1 MTLSEHDLRD
11 HFSETWLARGRELVW
26 RERVLDIECSEDKRY
41 MSARVQ
47 GSRTQPYP
55 VTIRVNHSPK
65 GWYPVGHCGCPVGYN
80 CKHVAA
86 VLIAALGEGAQ
97 SAEGVPA
104 GLDNWLQ
111 RLDLAAQAARS
122 EGQFAPEVQDRLLYV
137 IEPLADGRLVVRLM
151 KARLLQ
157 KGGYGS
163 VKPWSGF
170 KSLYNPNPPQFVSP
184 VDWDAVELLRTLE
197 RGMDADPSFYLSGH
211 RGALALRQLLL
222 TGRAFWQSAETSPL
236 RYQGVRPA
244 TVVWV
249 DATDGDQRL
258 TLQPQ
263 PLAQV
268 LALAPPW
275 WLDVATHEC
284 GELESGLVDAVAEAI
299 ASAPAVPVQAME
311 AVAQRLAQIPAAL
324 PVPAR
329 LQTRHIDS
337 VIPTPV
343 LRLTSQQMDG
353 PPLVHYGWQRPGQT
367 VHVDLARLEFD
378 YQGTRVNIHTAGNSV
393 NRRVGDELLAMQR
406 HQPTERAA
414 LQQLEALD
422 FFSAKRLDLPGAN
435 KLGDAFTLE
444 DDDSWADFA
453 MQHLAGL
460 VEAGWRVESTP
471 EFRWDIAE
479 AEEEWHAELDE
490 TSGTD
495 WFGLELGI
503 TVAGERISLLP
514 ILAGLVRDLSD
525 EAHAALLRGEAPPTG
540 HYLAALPSGK
550 KIALPA
556 ERVRGLLAVLV
567 ELFDGDALDGA
578 GRLKMNAVHAA
589 RLADIDSAARLRWLS
604 GDKLLELGRK
614 LREFSG
620 VTPVA
625 PPVGLQAE
633 LRPYQQD
640 GLNWLQFLREYQLG
654 GVLGDDM
661 GLGKTLQALAHVLAE
676 KEAGRADRPS
686 LVVAPTSLMF
696 NWRREANRFT
706 PGLRVLVLHGPDRAA
721 HFDNIND
728 YDLVLTTYALLPRDS
743 TALAECQFHLL
754 ILDEAHFIKNPKA
767 QATQVVH
774 KLVARHRLALTG
786 TPMENHLGELWSLF
800 HFLVPG
806 LLGSEAQ
813 FKRVFRNPIEKYHD
827 TLCRDALARRIAPF
841 LLRRTKAEV
850 AQDLPAKT
858 DIPRTCELSGAQRD
872 LYETIRATMQDKVR
886 NAIAEQGF
894 KKSQIVIL
902 DALLKL
908 RQVCCD
914 PRLLALP
921 AARKVKESAK
931 LELLMALLPEMLA
944 EGRRILLFSQFTSM
958 LTLIEQ
964 ELDER
969 EIDFVKLTGQTRDR
983 ETPVNRFQAGE
994 VPLFLISLK
1003 AGGTGLNLTA
1013 ADTVIHYD
1021 PWWNPAV
1028 EDQATGRAHRIGQLN
1043 PVFVYKLYTEGTVEE
1058 KILALQERKRSM
1070 VAGVLGDG
1078 DHAATTLT
1086 AEDLRVMFEP
1096 LG

>member
-1 MTLSEHDLRD
+1 MSLSEHDL
-11 HFSETWLARGRELVW
+11 HQYFSDAWLARGRELA
-26 RERVLDIECSEDKRY
+26 RHERVLDLDCSADKRY
-41 MSARVQ
+41 FSARVQ
-47 GSRTQPYP
+47 GSRTRPYQ

-86 VLIAALGEGAQ
+86 VLIAALGRNECVV
-97 SAEGVPA
+97 EGVPT
-104 GLDNWLQ
+104 GLEHWLQ
-111 RLDLAAQAARS
+111 RLGVAARTHDPDA
-122 EGQFAPEVQDRLLYV
+122 QFAPEVQDRLLYV
-137 IEPLADGRLVVRLM
+137 IEPLVDGRLVARLM

-157 KGGYGS
+157 KGGYGAA
-163 VKPWSGF
+163 KPWTGF

-184 VDWDAVELLRTLE
+184 ADWDAVELLRTLE
-197 RGMDADPSFYLSGH
+197 RTLDTAPSFYLSGH
-211 RGALALRQLLL
+211 RGALALREVLL
-222 TGRAFWQSAETSPL
+222 TGRAFWQSADTPPL

-244 TVVWV
+244 APVWV
-249 DATDGDQRL
+249 DAADGDQHL

-263 PLAQV
+263 PPAQV
-268 LALAPPW
+268 LSLAPPW
-275 WLDVATHEC
+275 WLDVVTHEC
-284 GELESGLVDAVAEAI
+284 GELESGLTDAVAEAI
-299 ASAPAVPVQAME
+299 ASAPVVPAQVVE
-311 AVAQRLAQIPAAL
+311 AVAQRLAQMPTVLPAPVRL
-324 PVPAR
+324 P
-329 LQTRHIDS
+329 TRHVHD
-337 VIPTPV
+337 VMPTPV

-367 VHVDLARLEFD
+367 VTVDLARLEFD
-378 YQGTRVNIHTAGNSV
+378 YLGTRVNALTAGTSV
-393 NRRVGDELLAMQR
+393 NRRADSELLAISR
-406 HQPTERAA
+406 HPPSERAA
-414 LQQLEALD
+414 LQKLEALN
-422 FFSAKRLDLPGAN
+422 FFSAKRLDLPGVS
-435 KLGDAFTLE
+435 KLGDAFTLDSE
-444 DDDSWADFA
+444 DDWADFA
-453 MQHLAGL
+453 LQHLPNL
-460 VEAGWRVESTP
+460 VEAGWCVESDTQ
-471 EFRWDIAE
+471 FRWDIAE
-479 AEEEWHAELDE
+479 VDDEWHADLAE

-503 TVAGERISLLP
+503 NVAGERISLLP

-525 EAHAALLRGEAPPTG
+525 EAHAALLRGESPATG
-540 HYLAALPSGK
+540 HYLAELPSGK

-567 ELFDGDALDGA
+567 ELFDGDALDDS
-578 GRLKMNAVHAA
+578 GRLAMNAVHAA
-589 RLADIDSAARLRWLS
+589 RLADIDAAARLRWL
-604 GDKLLELGRK
+604 GGAALLELGRK
-614 LREFSG
+614 LKEFSG

-625 PPVGLQAE
+625 PPVGLNAE

-640 GLNWLQFLREYQLG
+640 GLNWLQFLREYKLG

-661 GLGKTLQALAHVLAE
+661 GLGKTVQALAHILAE

-696 NWRREANRFT
+696 NWRREAARFT
-706 PGLRVLVLHGPDRAA
+706 PDLRVLVLHGPDRAV

-743 TALAECQFHLL
+743 EVLAQCQFHLL

-774 KLVARHRLALTG
+774 KLAARHRLALTG

-800 HFLVPG
+800 HFLLPG
-806 LLGSEAQ
+806 LLGSEVQ
-813 FKRVFRNPIEKYHD
+813 FKRVFRNPIEKYND

-850 AQDLPAKT
+850 AQDLPAKI
-858 DIPRTCELSGAQRD
+858 DIARTCELSGAQRD

-886 NAIAEQGF
+886 TAIAEQGF

-908 RQVCCD
+908 RQICCD

-921 AARKVKESAK
+921 AARRVKESAK
-931 LELLMALLPEMLA
+931 LELLMSLLPDMLV

-969 EIDFVKLTGQTRDR
+969 EIDYVKLTGQTRDR

-994 VPLFLISLK
+994 APLFLISLK

-1058 KILALQERKRSM
+1058 KILALQERKRSLT
-1070 VAGVLGDG
+1070 AGVLGDG
-1078 DHAATTLT
+1078 EHAGTTLT

>member
-1 MTLSEHDLRD
+1 MTLSEQDLRD
-11 HFSETWLARGRELVW
+11 HFSETWLARGRDLVW
-26 RERVLDIECSEDKRY
+26 QERVLDMECSGDKRY

-47 GSRTQPYP
+47 GSRTLPYP

-86 VLIAALGEGAQ
+86 VLIAALGDGTQ
-97 SAEGVPA
+97 SVDGVPA
-104 GLDNWLQ
+104 GLDIWLQ
-111 RLDLAAQAARS
+111 RLGQAAQAAGPD
-122 EGQFAPEVQDRLLYV
+122 GQFAPEVQDRLLYV
-137 IEPLADGRLVVRLM
+137 IEALADGRLVVRLL

-163 VKPWSGF
+163 AKPWTGF

-197 RGMDADPSFYLSGH
+197 RGLDAEPSFYLSGH
-211 RGALALRQLLL
+211 RGAIALRQLLL
-222 TGRAFWQSAETSPL
+222 TGRAFWQSAETEPL
-236 RYQGVRPA
+236 RYQGARPA
-244 TVVWV
+244 TAVWV

-263 PLAQV
+263 PPARV

-275 WLDVATHEC
+275 WLDVAAHEC
-284 GELESGLVDAVAEAI
+284 GELDTGLTDAVAETI
-299 ASAPAVPVQAME
+299 ASSPAVPMQVME
-311 AVAQRLAQIPAAL
+311 AVTRRLAQIPATL

-329 LQTRHIDS
+329 LHTRNIDS
-337 VIPTPV
+337 VIPTTI

-378 YQGTRVNIHTAGNSV
+378 YQGSRVNIHTEGDSV
-393 NRRVGDELLAMQR
+393 NRRIGDELLAIQR
-406 HQPTERAA
+406 HHVTERAA

-422 FFSAKRLDLPGAN
+422 FFPAKRLDLPGAS

-444 DDDSWADFA
+444 DEDGWADFA
-453 MQHLAGL
+453 MQHLPGL
-460 VEAGWRVESTP
+460 VESGWRVETTA

-479 AEEEWHAELDE
+479 AEDEWHAELDE

-525 EAHAALLRGEAPPTG
+525 DAHAALLRGEAPATG

-567 ELFDGDALDGA
+567 ELFDGDALDSS
-578 GRLKMNAVHAA
+578 GRLEMNAVHAA

-620 VTPVA
+620 VIPVA
-625 PPVGLQAE
+625 PPAGLQAE
-633 LRPYQQD
+633 LRPYQQE
-640 GLNWLQFLREYQLG
+640 GLNWLQFLREYNLG

-661 GLGKTLQALAHVLAE
+661 GLGKTLQALAHILIE

-696 NWRREANRFT
+696 NWRREANRFA
-706 PGLRVLVLHGPDRAA
+706 PDLRVLVLHGPDRAT

-743 TALAECQFHLL
+743 GALAECQFHLL
-754 ILDEAHFIKNPKA
+754 ILDEAHFIKNPKS

-774 KLVARHRLALTG
+774 KLAARHRLALTG
-786 TPMENHLGELWSLF
+786 TPMENNLGELWSLF

-806 LLGSEAQ
+806 LLGNEAQ

-827 TLCRDALARRIAPF
+827 TLCRDALARRISPF

-958 LTLIEQ
+958 LSLIEQ

-1070 VAGVLGDG
+1070 VAGVLGDNE
-1078 DHAATTLT
+1078 HAANTLT

-1096 LG
+1096 LD

>member
-1 MTLSEHDLRD
+1 MTLSEHDLRE

-26 RERVLDIECSEDKRY
+26 RERVLDMECSADKRY

-47 GSRTQPYP
+47 GSRAQPYP

-86 VLIAALGEGAQ
+86 VLIVALGESEQ
-97 SAEGVPA
+97 SVDGVSA
-104 GLDNWLQ
+104 GLDHWLQ
-111 RLDLAAQAARS
+111 RLGLAALADKPD
-122 EGQFAPEVQDRLLYV
+122 GQFAPEVQDRLLYV
-137 IEPLADGRLVVRLM
+137 IEQLPDGRLVARLM

-163 VKPWSGF
+163 AKPWSGF
-170 KSLYNPNPPQFVSP
+170 KSLYNPNPPQFVSSA
-184 VDWDAVELLRTLE
+184 DWDAVELLRTLE
-197 RGMDADPSFYLSGH
+197 RSMDATPSFYLSGH

-222 TGRAFWQSAETSPL
+222 TGRAFWQSAEMPPL
-236 RYQGVRPA
+236 RYQGARPA
-244 TVVWV
+244 TPVWV
-249 DATDGDQRL
+249 DAADGDQRL

-263 PLAQV
+263 PPAQV

-275 WLDVATHEC
+275 WLDVDTHEC
-284 GELESGLVDAVAEAI
+284 GELESGLADAVAEAI
-299 ASAPAVPVQAME
+299 ASAPAVPAQAME

-324 PVPAR
+324 PAPAR
-329 LQTRHIDS
+329 LQTRHIDD

-378 YQGTRVNIHTAGNSV
+378 YLGTRVNILTPGDSV
-393 NRRVGDELLAMQR
+393 NRRAGDELLAIHR
-406 HQPTERAA
+406 HQPSERAA
-414 LQQLEALD
+414 LQRLEALN
-422 FFSAKRLDLPGAN
+422 FFSAKRLDLPGAS
-435 KLGDAFTLE
+435 KLGDAFTLDDE
-444 DDDSWADFA
+444 DGWADFA
-453 MQHLAGL
+453 MQHLPGL
-460 VEAGWRVESTP
+460 VEAGWLVESEP
-471 EFRWDIAE
+471 EFRWDIAA
-479 AEEEWHAELDE
+479 AEDEWHADLDE

-525 EAHAALLRGEAPPTG
+525 EAHAALLRGESPVTG

-556 ERVRGLLAVLV
+556 ERVRGLLSVLV

-578 GRLKMNAVHAA
+578 GRLAMNAVHAA
-589 RLADIDSAARLRWLS
+589 RLADIDAAARLRWLS

-620 VTPVA
+620 VTPV
-625 PPVGLQAE
+625 PPPAGLHAE

-661 GLGKTLQALAHVLAE
+661 GLGKTLQALAHILAE

-696 NWRREANRFT
+696 NWRREAARFT
-706 PGLRVLVLHGPDRAA
+706 PDLRVLVLHGPDRAA
-721 HFDNIND
+721 HFDNINE

-743 TALAECQFHLL
+743 AVLVQCQFHLL

-813 FKRVFRNPIEKYHD
+813 FKRVFRNPIEKYND

-858 DIPRTCELSGAQRD
+858 DIPRTCELVGAQRD

-886 NAIAEQGF
+886 TAIAEQGF

-914 PRLLALP
+914 PRLLAIP
-921 AARKVKESAK
+921 AARRVKESAK
-931 LELLMALLPEMLA
+931 LELLMSLLPDMLA

-1078 DHAATTLT
+1078 EHAGTTLT

>member
-1 MTLSEHDLRD
+1 MSLSEHDL
-11 HFSETWLARGRELVW
+11 HQYFSDAWLARGRELA
-26 RERVLDIECSEDKRY
+26 RQERVLDLDCSADKRY
-41 MSARVQ
+41 FLARVQ
-47 GSRTQPYP
+47 GSRTQPYQ

-86 VLIAALGEGAQ
+86 VLIAALAGNECVV
-97 SAEGVPA
+97 EGVPT
-104 GLDNWLQ
+104 GLEHWLQ
-111 RLDLAAQAARS
+111 RLGVAARTHDPDA
-122 EGQFAPEVQDRLLYV
+122 QFAPEVQDRLLYV
-137 IEPLADGRLVVRLM
+137 IEPLADGRLVARLM

-157 KGGYGS
+157 KGGYGAA
-163 VKPWSGF
+163 KPWTGF

-184 VDWDAVELLRTLE
+184 ADWDAVELLRTLE
-197 RGMDADPSFYLSGH
+197 RTLDAAPSFYLSGH
-211 RGALALRQLLL
+211 RGALALREVLL
-222 TGRAFWQSAETSPL
+222 TGRAFWQSADTPPL

-244 TVVWV
+244 TPVWV
-249 DATDGDQRL
+249 DAADGDQRL

-263 PLAQV
+263 PPARV
-268 LALAPPW
+268 LSLAPPW
-275 WLDVATHEC
+275 WLDVVTHEC
-284 GELESGLVDAVAEAI
+284 GELESGLADAVAEAI
-299 ASAPAVPVQAME
+299 ASAPVVPAQVVE
-311 AVAQRLAQIPAAL
+311 AVAQRLAQIPAVL
-324 PVPAR
+324 PAPVR
-329 LQTRHIDS
+329 LPTRHIHD
-337 VIPTPV
+337 VLPTPV

-367 VHVDLARLEFD
+367 VTVDLARLEFD
-378 YQGTRVNIHTAGNSV
+378 YLGTRVNALTAGSSV
-393 NRRVGDELLAMQR
+393 NRRADGELLAISR
-406 HQPTERAA
+406 HPPSERAA
-414 LQQLEALD
+414 LQKLEALN
-422 FFSAKRLDLPGAN
+422 FFSAKRLDLPGVS
-435 KLGDAFTLE
+435 KLGDAFTLDSE
-444 DDDSWADFA
+444 DDWADFA
-453 MQHLAGL
+453 LQHLPGL
-460 VEAGWRVESTP
+460 VEAGWRVESDTQ
-471 EFRWDIAE
+471 FRWDIAE
-479 AEEEWHAELDE
+479 VDDEWHAELAE
-490 TSGTD
+490 TTGTD

-503 TVAGERISLLP
+503 NVAGERISLLP

-525 EAHAALLRGEAPPTG
+525 EAHAALLRGESPATG
-540 HYLAALPSGK
+540 HYLAELPSGK

-567 ELFDGDALDGA
+567 ELFDGDALDDF
-578 GRLKMNAVHAA
+578 GRLTMNAVHAA
-589 RLADIDSAARLRWLS
+589 RLADIDAAARLRWL
-604 GDKLLELGRK
+604 GGEALLELGRK
-614 LREFSG
+614 LKEFSG
-620 VTPVA
+620 VSPVA
-625 PPVGLQAE
+625 PPLGLNAE

-640 GLNWLQFLREYQLG
+640 GLNWLQFLREYKLG

-661 GLGKTLQALAHVLAE
+661 GLGKTLQTLAHLLVE

-696 NWRREANRFT
+696 NWRREAARFT
-706 PGLRVLVLHGPDRAA
+706 PDLRVLVLHGPDRAV

-743 TALAECQFHLL
+743 DVLAQCQFHLL

-774 KLVARHRLALTG
+774 KLAARHRLALTG

-800 HFLVPG
+800 HFLLPG

-813 FKRVFRNPIEKYHD
+813 FKRVFRNPIEKYND

-858 DIPRTCELSGAQRD
+858 DIARTCELSGAQRD

-886 NAIAEQGF
+886 TAIAEQGF

-921 AARKVKESAK
+921 AARRVKESAK
-931 LELLMALLPEMLA
+931 LELLMSLLPDMLV

-969 EIDFVKLTGQTRDR
+969 EIDYVKLTGQTRDR

-1058 KILALQERKRSM
+1058 KILGLQERKRSLT
-1070 VAGVLGDG
+1070 AGVLGDG
-1078 DHAATTLT
+1078 EHASPTLT
-1086 AEDLRVMFEP
+1086 ADDLRVMFEP

>member
-1 MTLSEHDLRD
+1 MTLSEHDLRE

-26 RERVLDIECSEDKRY
+26 RERVLDMECSADKRY

-55 VTIRVNHSPK
+55 VTIRVNHSTK

-86 VLIAALGEGAQ
+86 VLIAALGDAVQ
-97 SAEGVPA
+97 VADGVPA
-104 GLDNWLQ
+104 GLDQWLQ
-111 RLDLAAQAARS
+111 QLGVAALAEKP

-137 IEPLADGRLVVRLM
+137 VEQLTDGRLIARLM

-163 VKPWSGF
+163 AKPWSGF
-170 KSLYNPNPPQFVSP
+170 KSLYNPNPPQFISP
-184 VDWDAVELLRTLE
+184 ADWDAVELLRTLE
-197 RGMDADPSFYLSGH
+197 RSMDATPSFYLSGR
-211 RGALALRQLLL
+211 RGALALRQVLL
-222 TGRAFWQSAETSPL
+222 TGRAFWQSAETPPL
-236 RYQGVRPA
+236 RYQGGRPA
-244 TVVWV
+244 TAIWV
-249 DATDGDQRL
+249 DAEDGGQRL

-263 PLAQV
+263 PPAQV

-275 WLDVATHEC
+275 WLDVAAHEC
-284 GELESGLVDAVAEAI
+284 GELESGLTDAIAEAL
-299 ASAPAVPVQAME
+299 ANAPAVPVQAME
-311 AVAQRLAQIPAAL
+311 AVALRLAQIPAAL
-324 PVPAR
+324 PAPER
-329 LQTRHIDS
+329 LQTRHIND
-337 VIPTPV
+337 VIPAPI

-378 YQGTRVNIHTAGNSV
+378 YLGTRVNIQTPGESV
-393 NRRVGDELLAMQR
+393 NRRVGNELLAIHR

-414 LQQLEALD
+414 LQRLEALN
-422 FFSAKRLDLPGAN
+422 FFSARRLDLPGAN
-435 KLGDAFTLE
+435 KLGDAFTL
-444 DDDSWADFA
+444 DDEDSWADFA
-453 MQHLAGL
+453 MQHLPGL
-460 VEAGWRVESTP
+460 VEAGWRVESAP
-471 EFRWDIAE
+471 EFRWDIAA
-479 AEEEWHAELDE
+479 AEDEWHADLDE

-525 EAHAALLRGEAPPTG
+525 EAHAALLRGEAPATG

-578 GRLKMNAVHAA
+578 GRLEMHAVHAA
-589 RLADIDSAARLRWLS
+589 RLADIDAAARLRWLS

-620 VTPVA
+620 VMPVA
-625 PPVGLQAE
+625 PPAGLHAE

-661 GLGKTLQALAHVLAE
+661 GLGKTLQALAHILAE

-696 NWRREANRFT
+696 NWRREATRFA
-706 PGLRVLVLHGPDRAA
+706 PDLRVLILHGPDRAV

-743 TALAECQFHLL
+743 AMLAQCQFHLL

-774 KLVARHRLALTG
+774 KLRARHRLALTG

-813 FKRVFRNPIEKYHD
+813 FKRVFRNPIEKYND